1 MLDICINTVNSSLL
15 NFLNVTVELLQS
27 IFEHQKSLT
36 IQLND
41 RLAGLDKT
49 SLTYWDCFEYNNIE
63 ESKYLTTFALIDF
76 EQLKIENQ
84 TLTEKIEERRFNI
97 LLLLLL
103 LLLSILLL
111 LLLLF

>member
-76 EQLKIENQ
+76 EQLHPDKEIRTKSVELNKE
-84 TLTEKIEERRFNI
+84 LNKELN
-97 LLLLLL
+97 
-103 LLLSILLL
+103 S
-111 LLLLF
+111 